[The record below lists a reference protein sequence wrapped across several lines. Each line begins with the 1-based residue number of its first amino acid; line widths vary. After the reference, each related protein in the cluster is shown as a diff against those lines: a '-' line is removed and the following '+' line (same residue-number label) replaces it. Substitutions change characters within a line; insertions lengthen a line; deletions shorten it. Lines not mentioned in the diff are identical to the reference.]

1 MEDLTRLVA
10 ESMARHGVDV
20 PVDHRRLEWSRWF
33 RCESSFDLL
42 LTPSK
47 PGIFA
52 LAEELLAPG
61 EMPVV
66 GGKRMLAIFEV
77 NQAEDL
83 DIAMVRRF
91 APGGPAAQRLAG
103 ARIFARYTVIEDA
116 AQRHSAH
123 AALRQWLAAS
133 AEAASGIVNESND
146 QFMPVAVSPAAS
158 QTTSDEGLEK
168 QAVSVPTALPAGF

>member
-42 LTPSK
+42 LIPSK

-52 LAEELLAPG
+52 LSEELLAPG

-66 GGKRMLAIFEV
+66 GGKRMLAIFQV
-77 NQAEDL
+77 NEAEDL
-83 DIAMVRRF
+83 DIAMVRLF
-91 APGGPAAQRLAG
+91 APGSPSAQRLAG

-123 AALRQWLAAS
+123 AALQRWLAAF
-133 AEAASGIVNESND
+133 AETASGIVNERND
-146 QFMPVAVSPAAS
+146 QLLPVAVSAAGS
-158 QTTSDEGLEK
+158 QTISRDGTEEPGTP
-168 QAVSVPTALPAGF
+168 VPTSLPAGF